1 MRKIHKMKNPLLSLM
16 CLFAAIC
23 FSGCASPRRSAL
35 SLHTTEHFTG
45 RPDGLIQRDTWRDS
59 ESGGGFFLFADPNV
73 QGMVALHTNQS
84 ALGGGSSFTAGSL
97 TLVIDTN
104 TAAIITSGGTAV
116 GNIIGATIKSTVK

>member
-1 MRKIHKMKNPLLSLM
+1 MSVISGSLL
-16 CLFAAIC
+16 
-23 FSGCASPRRSAL
+23 GCASPHRAAV
-35 SLHTTEHFTG
+35 TTHVAERFDG
-45 RPDGLIQRDTWRDS
+45 RPDGMFMRETWTDS
-59 ESGGGFFLFADPNV
+59 EKGGGFFLFADPNV
-73 QGMVALHTNQS
+73 QGMAAVHTNQT